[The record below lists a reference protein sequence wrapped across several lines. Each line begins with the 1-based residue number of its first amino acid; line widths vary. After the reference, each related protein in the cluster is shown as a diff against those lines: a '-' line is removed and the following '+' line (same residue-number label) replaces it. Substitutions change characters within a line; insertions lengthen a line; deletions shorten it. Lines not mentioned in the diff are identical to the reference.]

1 MSFVSNRT
9 FGKVSMRAGLRT
21 TETIL
26 AEINK
31 KIEQLDRKFEGIKK
45 DIVMEIRST
54 DRDDRSENC
63 PSIILKT

>member
-1 MSFVSNRT
+1 
-9 FGKVSMRAGLRT
+9 MRAGLRT